1 MYDTFWYCTC
11 LSIHLLITR
20 IVCIEAE
27 VGEGRL
33 AELCEVLVH
42 LDVAEVGVHGREL
55 ILKVFCVQRISTLR
69 NEGRIYLS
77 CRQSLPVNGIKE
89 RMTLDILSHQPLIG
103 RLDQQFG
110 YEILKLLMYI
120 NIIRYHRCN
129 LSVWWYVPLEPQ
141 VSSSN
146 LLVQV
151 LHVIGVKGMKAD
163 DHFIGDDS

>member
-77 CRQSLPVNGIKE
+77 CRQGLPVNGIKE

-120 NIIRYHRCN
+120 NIIRCEIVVTLASGDMSPLN
-129 LSVWWYVPLEPQ
+129 LRSAPAIFLYKSSMSLE
-141 VSSSN
+141 S
-146 LLVQV
+146 
-151 LHVIGVKGMKAD
+151 KGWRPM
-163 DHFIGDDS
+163 IIS